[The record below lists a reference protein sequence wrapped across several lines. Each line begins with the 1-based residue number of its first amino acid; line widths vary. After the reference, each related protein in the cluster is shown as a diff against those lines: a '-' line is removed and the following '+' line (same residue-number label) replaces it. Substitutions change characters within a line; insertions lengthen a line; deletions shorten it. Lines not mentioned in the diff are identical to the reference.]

1 MYNRTINHITDM
13 PTKKPSPKKASRK
26 SNTGIKRPA
35 KASKTKAS
43 KNIAAQENKNVLNQ
57 SSYIESEVTQP
68 QYSIY
73 TKIEEPPA
81 LSVDNI
87 YNITEPTSTTEPNA
101 TEDNNKISKN
111 NDTKYV
117 LVAVTITV
125 ATLLLLILL

>member
-1 MYNRTINHITDM
+1 M

-35 KASKTKAS
+35 KASKTKAP

-73 TKIEEPPA
+73 TKIEEPPT

-87 YNITEPTSTTEPNA
+87 YNITEPTVTTEPNA

>member
-1 MYNRTINHITDM
+1 M

-35 KASKTKAS
+35 KASKTKAP

-87 YNITEPTSTTEPNA
+87 YNITEPTVTTEPNA

>member
-1 MYNRTINHITDM
+1 M

-87 YNITEPTSTTEPNA
+87 YNITEPTVTAEPNA

>member
-1 MYNRTINHITDM
+1 M

>member
-1 MYNRTINHITDM
+1 M

-35 KASKTKAS
+35 KASKTKAP

>member
-1 MYNRTINHITDM
+1 M

-35 KASKTKAS
+35 KASKTKAP

-87 YNITEPTSTTEPNA
+87 YNITEPTVTAEPNA